1 MSDFSNIDPQS
12 MATQLAGFDVQTLQ
26 NQLKTQK
33 SKLASQQTALRTL
46 KSALTEFRTSMQN
59 LNKTNAGMLKTS
71 SSVSVENMVKVTTT
85 SETRKGTYNVFVE
98 QLASSHQLAYNALD
112 EDAVKNA
119 TGSMKIQV
127 GSDSSKTIT
136 VDMDNVDSLA
146 GLAKAINGVSDNP
159 GVTASLVRTNG
170 EVRLMLSSDKS
181 GAGNALTVSG
191 FPEIENSKAVT
202 LSEAKDA
209 IAWLGEKNNGIQVS
223 SSTNTFTDLIDGVTL
238 ELNQAQKD
246 GDTPLRIDVGVNT
259 ADTTAQV
266 NAFVASYNKLL
277 SSLGSL
283 TATGSGSTDRGAFA
297 GDASVGNLRRDL
309 NNMLRTAIGGQ
320 DITQFGLSADKD
332 GKLTLDSDKLKEKLT
347 EDPGKLNALFNGDKG
362 LLKAMD
368 KSMDK
373 FLSITGGEIKSR
385 EETFRRRETELSD
398 RSDKISTRYDTA
410 YNRYLSQFTR
420 LQSVMQQMNNTANMF
435 GLT

>member
-1 MSDFSNIDPQS
+1 MSDFSSIDPQS

-26 NQLKTQK
+26 AQLKNQK
-33 SKLASQQTALRTL
+33 SKLAAQQAALKTL
-46 KSALTEFRTSMQN
+46 KSTLGEFRTSLQN

-71 SSVSVENMVKVTTT
+71 ASVSVDNMVNVTTT
-85 SETRKGTYNVFVE
+85 SETRKGTYNLFVE
-98 QLASSHQLAYNALD
+98 QLASSHQLAYNALK
-112 EDAVKNA
+112 EDDVKNA
-119 TGSMKIQV
+119 TGSMAIEV
-127 GSDSSKTIT
+127 GGKSIT
-136 VDMDNVDSLA
+136 VDMDSIDSLA
-146 GLAKAINGVSDNP
+146 GLAKAINGGSDNP

-181 GAGNALTVSG
+181 GEANAITVSG
-191 FPEIENSKAVT
+191 FPGMDSGQATT
-202 LSEAKDA
+202 LSAAKDA
-209 IAWLGEKNNGIQVS
+209 IVWLGEKGNGMEVRS
-223 SSTNTFTDLIDGVTL
+223 PSNAFKNLIDGVTL
-238 ELNQAQKD
+238 ELNQAQKT
-246 GDTPLRIDVGVNT
+246 GDTPLRIDVGVDT
-259 ADTTAQV
+259 ADTTTQV
-266 NAFVASYNKLL
+266 NDFVAAYNKLL
-277 SSLGSL
+277 TTLGAL
-283 TATGSGSTDRGAFA
+283 TASGSSSTDRGAFA

-309 NNMLRTAIGGQ
+309 NNMLRTAIGGL
-320 DITQFGLSADKD
+320 DITQFGLSADKE
-332 GKLTLDSDKLKEKLT
+332 GKLKLDNDKLKEKLT

-435 GLT
+435 GLA

>member
-1 MSDFSNIDPQS
+1 MSDFSSIDPQS

-26 NQLKTQK
+26 TQLKTQQ
-33 SKLASQQTALRTL
+33 SKLVAQQTALRTL
-46 KSALTEFRTSMQN
+46 KSTLSEFRTSLQN
-59 LNKTNAGMLKTS
+59 LNKNNAGMLKTS
-71 SSVSVENMVKVTTT
+71 ASVSVDNMVKVTTT
-85 SETRKGTYNVFVE
+85 SETRKGTYNLFVE
-98 QLASSHQLAYNALD
+98 QLASSHQQAYNALD
-112 EDAVKNA
+112 DDAIKNA
-119 TGSMKIQV
+119 SGSMAIKV
-127 GSDSSKTIT
+127 GNNSIT
-136 VDMDNVDSLA
+136 VDMDSVDSLA
-146 GLAKAINGVSDNP
+146 GLAKAINGDSANP

-170 EVRLMLSSDKS
+170 QVRLMLSSDKS
-181 GAGNALTVSG
+181 GEANAITVQG
-191 FPEIENSKAVT
+191 FTGMDSSQATT

-238 ELNQAQKD
+238 ELNQAQKA
-246 GDTPLRIDVGVNT
+246 GDTPLRIDVGI
-259 ADTTAQV
+259 DTTETTNQV
-266 NAFVASYNKLL
+266 NEFVASYNKLL
-277 SSLGSL
+277 ASLGSL
-283 TATGSGSTDRGAFA
+283 TASGSGSTDRGAFA

-373 FLSITGGEIKSR
+373 FLSTTGGEIKSR